1 MTHVRQAGRSLAWP
15 LVIGV
20 VVIVALAVGAFF
32 IFGNSKSNATPT
44 RPTNVKVT
52 VSGSQL
58 TPTMTVTWDAPKD
71 ANGTVKYVANYATA
85 RLSTSAGA
93 RPFQS
98 PCLQL
103 TKSTPQTTVI
113 LPAPFDL
120 GVFYVDIV
128 AQING
133 KTSAP
138 SAPVLVYGPF
148 SKKIG
153 KTFTPTHTAEGA
165 IPATLWCHTQ
175 GLSGQ

>member
-1 MTHVRQAGRSLAWP
+1 MTHVRQAGRSLVWP

-20 VVIVALAVGAFF
+20 VVIVALAVGAFL
-32 IFGNSKSNATPT
+32 IFGTSKSNATPT
-44 RPTNVKVT
+44 GPTNVKVT
-52 VSGSQL
+52 VSGTQL

-71 ANGTVKYVANYATA
+71 ANGTVKYATA

-103 TKSTPQTTVI
+103 TKSTPETTVI
-113 LPAPFDL
+113 LPAPFDV

-133 KTSAP
+133 KTSDR

-153 KTFTPTHTAEGA
+153 KTYTPTHTAEGS